1 MAKRDTEIYNTK
13 TKKWMSREDLEE
25 QSKKN
30 QQSDKEKVNPKKLN
44 EDSVS
49 AKEDNAVEK
58 ILRNKLNKTDDE
70 KEKKRLE
77 TRFKLLQQM
86 GRGK

>member
-77 TRFKLLQQM
+77 TRIKLLQQM